1 MINLIELNKQKKYI
15 ETKQALEALKVEIVE
30 VLTEGVKTI
39 KNLQVG
45 SNNL

>member
-1 MINLIELNKQKKYI
+1 MINLIELNRQKKYI
-15 ETKQALEALKVEIVE
+15 ETKQALEVLKVEIVE
-30 VLTEGVKTI
+30 ILIDGVKVI